1 MAVIILG
8 FDVSVIIK
16 TPSSS
21 SSWSPCVRAFASHLQ
36 QHSYIYTEPLAIVVV
51 VIVVVVSFGIY
62 R

>member
-8 FDVSVIIK
+8 FGVSVIIK

-36 QHSYIYTEPLAIVVV
+36 QHSYIQPLAIVVV
-51 VIVVVVSFGIY
+51 VVVVVSFGIY